1 LVFYGVGAD
10 TFTPFI
16 LHQKFN
22 KMTKRLIINEVSIDT
37 DTLSELKEHNSNMSE
52 VVSKIGELYIKKK
65 TLQDDLEKI
74 DSHLSDLE
82 FSFNKSQEKLN
93 TIVLKLENTY
103 KNGRIDLERGLLLYT
118 TKEEDQ

>member
-1 LVFYGVGAD
+1 
-10 TFTPFI
+10 
-16 LHQKFN
+16 
-22 KMTKRLIINEVSIDT
+22 MTKRLIINEVSIDT
-37 DTLSELKEHNSNMSE
+37 DTLTELKEHNSNMSE

>member
-1 LVFYGVGAD
+1 
-10 TFTPFI
+10 
-16 LHQKFN
+16 
-22 KMTKRLIINEVSIDT
+22 MTKRLIINEVSIDT
-37 DTLSELKEHNSNMSE
+37 DTLNELKTHNSNMSE
-52 VVSKIGELYIKKK
+52 FISKIGELYIKKK

-103 KNGRIDLERGLLLYT
+103 KNGRIDLEKGLLFYT
-118 TKEEDQ
+118 TKEEE

>member
-1 LVFYGVGAD
+1 VGVD
-10 TFTPFI
+10 TFTSFI

-37 DTLSELKEHNSNMSE
+37 DTINELKEHNSNMSE